1 QTLTNDTKNTHQKRT
16 LECKDKMLHLG
27 LLNAFGDFDFAFA
40 IEQWHR
46 ADLLKID
53 KNRLVGLL
61 FIAGFWRRRPL
72 ILRDLFIPWLRLI
85 QPVFLRQV
93 TIRIQIF
100 IFKTSEKIFVLFS
113 LLFIVS

>member
-1 QTLTNDTKNTHQKRT
+1 MLLRVSWHFIGVLRNLCQSEFAFLQTPTNDTKNTHQKRA

-53 KNRLVGLL
+53 KNRLVSLL
-61 FIAGFWRRRPL
+61 FIAGFWC
-72 ILRDLFIPWLRLI
+72 
-85 QPVFLRQV
+85 
-93 TIRIQIF
+93 
-100 IFKTSEKIFVLFS
+100 
-113 LLFIVS
+113 